1 MTEFRVEVIQ
11 IGKIEKHPNAD
22 TLSIVNVH
30 GGYPC
35 IIKTVDFQEGD
46 LAVYIP
52 IDALVPVNREEFSF
66 LSKEAK
72 NGYARIRA
80 AKRRGIFS
88 MGLLIPAPKGVKIGD
103 LVQEQ
108 FEILKWLPPA
118 EQEPVTTS
126 SKKKVG
132 FFQRIINFFFGKKK
146 IKLDVPYYDLEGLR
160 KYNKLLVEGEQV
172 VITEKI
178 HGAQF
183 RACYTNKRFYLG
195 SRNIWGRESNTNNWS
210 KVASQYKLQEKLKNY
225 PDLVLYGEV
234 YGDVQDL
241 KYGMKQNEVDLVVF
255 DFMNIK
261 TRKFLDFEDTKK
273 LCEELQIPHVP
284 ILYQGPWNEEL
295 KSLCEGKTTI
305 QGANHVREGI
315 VVKRIQEIPNPH
327 FGRVILKL
335 PGEGYLLRKV
345 KENL

>member
-1 MTEFRVEVIQ
+1 MKFPL
-11 IGKIEKHPNAD
+11 K
-22 TLSIVNVH
+22 
-30 GGYPC
+30 
-35 IIKTVDFQEGD
+35 IIKTNKTVLEQIEQDILTFDYSKQRSIYSSGEIYTFKVDD
-46 LAVYIP
+46 TI
-52 IDALVPVNREEFSF
+52 LVDSN
-66 LSKEAK
+66 
-72 NGYARIRA
+72 
-80 AKRRGIFS
+80 
-88 MGLLIPAPKGVKIGD
+88 D
-103 LVQEQ
+103 
-108 FEILKWLPPA
+108 
-118 EQEPVTTS
+118 
-126 SKKKVG
+126 KKV
-132 FFQRIINFFFGKKK
+132 
-146 IKLDVPYYDLEGLR
+146 LLSDLLNTIDDHL
-160 KYNKLLVEGEQV
+160 KCQFHNKLLVEGEQV

-195 SRNIWGRESNTNNWS
+195 SRNTWGRESNNNDWS
-210 KVASQYKLQEKLKNY
+210 KAASPYKLQEKLKNY

-315 VVKRIQEIPNPH
+315 VVKRIQEIPDPH

-345 KENL
+345 KDNS